1 MRIGD
6 ALRVW
11 RTTRSLGSAQT
22 TLTECPCCFRPG
34 AELLFNVNDY
44 SRYIFVAPSMK
55 RGRYSLCPHCG
66 TLFAA
71 TRPKPDVAET
81 YYDLFTSTQ
90 NNAHDTYPPKSRNSR
105 GKIAAAKHMLGHLD
119 AHGLLRPGMS
129 VLHVRSDA
137 GALLHELRQRI
148 PDAAV
153 YALDYF
159 DPNLRWL
166 NEQGYAAARLNSGRI
181 EIPFSAAFDVIISN
195 HILTHAIDPRGDLET
210 MRRALNPGGQIIFYN
225 EIDHDIL
232 FDPTA
237 GDLFRRADIINYHK
251 QLFVRESLEALLRS
265 AGFDYRYVGH
275 RKERMTYLAQQ
286 RTSNSAQPVTVAPDV
301 VERQR
306 RKVAKWQR
314 IMRYRRPAITVKH
327 TLTWLMRPPLKRL
340 TQSATKSAISSSV

>member
-1 MRIGD
+1 MRMRFGD

-11 RTTRSLGSAQT
+11 RITRSLSTAQT
-22 TLTECPCCFRPG
+22 TLTECPCCFQSG

-55 RGRYSLCPHCG
+55 RGRYSLCHHCG

-90 NNAHDTYPPKSRNSR
+90 DNAHDTYPPKSRNSR
-105 GKIAAAKHMLGHLD
+105 GKIATAKHLLGHLD
-119 AHGLLRPGMS
+119 ANGLLRPGMS

-166 NEQGYAAARLNSGRI
+166 NEQGYTAARLNSGRI
-181 EIPFSAAFDVIISN
+181 QIPFSAAFDVIISN

-225 EIDHDIL
+225 EIDHDLL
-232 FDPTA
+232 FDPAA

-251 QLFVRESLEALLRS
+251 QLFVRESLEALLRF
-265 AGFDYRYVGH
+265 AGFDCRYVGH
-275 RKERMTYLAQQ
+275 RKERMIHLAQQ
-286 RTSNSAQPVTVAPDV
+286 RASKSAQPLTVGRDV

-306 RKVAKWQR
+306 RKVAQWQR

-327 TLTWLMRPPLKRL
+327 TLAWLLRPPLPRRREL
-340 TQSATKSAISSSV
+340 SAATMR